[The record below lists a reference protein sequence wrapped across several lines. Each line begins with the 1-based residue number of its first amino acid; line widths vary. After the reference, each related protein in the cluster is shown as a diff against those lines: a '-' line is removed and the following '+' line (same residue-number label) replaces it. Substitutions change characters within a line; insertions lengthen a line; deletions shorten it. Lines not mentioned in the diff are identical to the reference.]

1 MKISYLN
8 NTLKVT
14 PLLPCF
20 DRFLVISIF
29 ERKKG
34 GGCRRGN
41 LFNYIDLSK
50 KLIANFYSFIYT
62 KDLYKSLFTWSKIWM
77 KISYFDIK
85 YMIDWLID

>member
-1 MKISYLN
+1 MPVI
-8 NTLKVT
+8 

-41 LFNYIDLSK
+41 LFNLNRFIPEMDSK
-50 KLIANFYSFIYT
+50 LLFIYIYT
-62 KDLYKSLFTWSKIWM
+62 SEN
-77 KISYFDIK
+77 
-85 YMIDWLID
+85 

>member
-1 MKISYLN
+1 MPVI
-8 NTLKVT
+8 

-41 LFNYIDLSK
+41 LFNWIDLSQK
-50 KLIANFYSFIYT
+50 WISNSYSLSIHLHQGFIYT
-62 KDLYKSLFTWSKIWM
+62 RIYINLCLHGAKSG
-77 KISYFDIK
+77 
-85 YMIDWLID
+85 

>member
-1 MKISYLN
+1 MPVI
-8 NTLKVT
+8 

-50 KLIANFYSFIYT
+50 KLIANSYSFIYT
-62 KDLYKSLFTWSKIWM
+62 KDLYIYIYINPCLHGAKSG
-77 KISYFDIK
+77 
-85 YMIDWLID
+85 

>member
-1 MKISYLN
+1 MPVI
-8 NTLKVT
+8 

-20 DRFLVISIF
+20 DRFLVITIF

-50 KLIANFYSFIYT
+50 KLIANSYSFIYT
-62 KDLYKSLFTWSKIWM
+62 KDLYIYIYKSLFTWSKIWM

>member
-1 MKISYLN
+1 MPVI
-8 NTLKVT
+8 

-50 KLIANFYSFIYT
+50 KLIANSYSFIYT
-62 KDLYKSLFTWSKIWM
+62 KDLYIYIYIYIYINPCLHGAKSG
-77 KISYFDIK
+77 
-85 YMIDWLID
+85 